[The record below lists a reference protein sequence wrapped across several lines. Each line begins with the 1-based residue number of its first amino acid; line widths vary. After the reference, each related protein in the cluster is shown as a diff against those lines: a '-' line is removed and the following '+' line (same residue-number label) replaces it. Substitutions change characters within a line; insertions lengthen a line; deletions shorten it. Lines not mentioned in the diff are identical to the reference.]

1 MQCDNDSA
9 LCYCSSPLPE
19 SATPFDQML
28 ENHLG
33 NSFMEKEEID
43 KKTVIRTNWKK
54 LIKQVHQTECVHRRG
69 FVSGYQPSA
78 RR

>member
-1 MQCDNDSA
+1 
-9 LCYCSSPLPE
+9 
-19 SATPFDQML
+19 ML

-54 LIKQVHQTECVHRRG
+54 LIKQAESRADELSKTQISFKRALIRDIRDFSKDVTNFRSD
-69 FVSGYQPSA
+69 FVRNGPMV
-78 RR
+78 